1 MKKLYLEEHHEGVFC
16 FIFTAAFPPV
26 HEKLVSGVSLALQF
40 CHELQTWIAINLFIS
55 INTQI
60 FFPFPERVSSAS
72 FLHLLR

>member
-26 HEKLVSGVSLALQF
+26 HEKLVSGVSLVLRL
-40 CHELQTWIAINLFIS
+40 CHELQTWIAINPFTSIN

-60 FFPFPERVSSAS
+60 FFPF
-72 FLHLLR
+72 LKG